1 MQLKSMSLGDKGKGC
16 EGCGGGGKEGG
27 GGRRSV
33 MSNGRTGI
41 DKISLL
47 VL

>member
-1 MQLKSMSLGDKGKGC
+1 MRDV
-16 EGCGGGGKEGG
+16 EEGGGGAEEKEGG

-47 VL
+47 VLWPTCPSVKD